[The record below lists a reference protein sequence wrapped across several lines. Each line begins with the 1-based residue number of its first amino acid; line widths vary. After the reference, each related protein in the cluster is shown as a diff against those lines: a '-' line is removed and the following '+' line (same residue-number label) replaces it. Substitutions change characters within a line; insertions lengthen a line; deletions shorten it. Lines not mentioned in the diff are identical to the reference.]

1 MASKRKS
8 KSRRRFLIG
17 SGAAALVP
25 TARAGA
31 RLIPVTPNFPPPRFA
46 IGEEVLAVWESDGE
60 LKYTRVLV
68 IGMAFNP
75 TGHKPGWSYLPRWV
89 DNIECPKSNGK
100 DDGVLWHESHLK
112 PMPK

>member
-1 MASKRKS
+1 MAFRKKF
-8 KSRRRFLIG
+8 KSRHKSLVG
-17 SGAAALVP
+17 SSAATLSPA
-25 TARAGA
+25 ARSP
-31 RLIPVTPNFPPPRFA
+31 LIPVAPNFPVPVPKYS

-60 LKYTRVLV
+60 LKYTHALV